1 MSKEKTIAIGVC
13 GGIAAYK
20 AADLVSRLVQK
31 GYGVEVIMTAAA
43 KEFISPLTFSTLTG
57 NPVRSTMFQEKAG
70 EKVEHVALADRADLM
85 AVVPATAN
93 IIGKAANGIADDL
106 LSTTI
111 MAMDKPVLFF
121 PAMNN
126 KMWENPIQQKNIEKL
141 RENGYEVLNPEEGY
155 LACGDSAKGRLPK
168 IDRIEKMILARLG
181 APEEKVLPAIP
192 SISAEPGPKEKEKD
206 FSGLRLLV
214 SAGPTREA
222 IDPVRYISNRS
233 SGKMGY
239 ALAKAATERGA
250 LVYLV
255 SGPVSLDAPPKVH
268 RQMVET
274 AKEMEDAVVHL
285 YPSTDVAI
293 MAAAVADYRPEEIAK
308 EKIKKVGDRLDLPLV
323 RNNDILAFMGRVK
336 KAQVLVGF
344 AAETDHLENHAT
356 EKLRRKNLDL
366 IVANDISE
374 TGAGFDVDTNIVQ
387 LYYPNG
393 KCEKLP
399 LLDKEVL
406 AHLLLDR
413 ILLLLRGRK

>member
-57 NPVRSTMFQEKAG
+57 NPVRSTMFQEKTG

-168 IDRIEKMILARLG
+168 IDRIEEMILARLG
-181 APEEKVLPAIP
+181 ATEEKVLPAIP
-192 SISAEPGPKEKEKD
+192 PICAAPGPKEKEKD
-206 FSGLRLLV
+206 FSGLKLLV

-239 ALAKAATERGA
+239 ALAKAAAERGA

-255 SGPVSLDAPPKVH
+255 SGTVRWWKPRKRWKMRWFIFILQRMWRSW
-268 RQMVET
+268 RQRW
-274 AKEMEDAVVHL
+274 
-285 YPSTDVAI
+285 PI
-293 MAAAVADYRPEEIAK
+293 I
-308 EKIKKVGDRLDLPLV
+308 G
-323 RNNDILAFMGRVK
+323 
-336 KAQVLVGF
+336 
-344 AAETDHLENHAT
+344 
-356 EKLRRKNLDL
+356 LRK
-366 IVANDISE
+366 
-374 TGAGFDVDTNIVQ
+374 
-387 LYYPNG
+387 
-393 KCEKLP
+393 
-399 LLDKEVL
+399 
-406 AHLLLDR
+406 
-413 ILLLLRGRK
+413 